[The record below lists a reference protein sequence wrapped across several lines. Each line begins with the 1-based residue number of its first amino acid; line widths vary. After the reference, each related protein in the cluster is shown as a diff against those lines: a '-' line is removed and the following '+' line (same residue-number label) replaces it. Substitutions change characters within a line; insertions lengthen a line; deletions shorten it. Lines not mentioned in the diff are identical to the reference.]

1 MAADDKTDEQ
11 PSFQSGSEQLSA
23 PEPSP
28 GEQEPAVNSP
38 NLTSIAS
45 PEPAQAAQQEA
56 ASAASEPAQLQ
67 GFARWFKENKTTPAS
82 TLLLSLNIAMFVS
95 MVLQEYS
102 KSGLMVILLPDAIQ
116 LIDWGA
122 LYAPSTLQGEYWRLI
137 SSQFLHAGILHLG
150 MNMYVLLYVGPL
162 VERLYGSW
170 KFAVLYLLAGIGG
183 AINTLL
189 WTPAAVGVGASGAIY
204 GVFGGVLAFFQA
216 HRAEFPPDVFRHKVR
231 GLLIFLL
238 ISLAAG
244 AVSPM
249 IGNAAHIGGL
259 AVGYLVGLAI
269 MPKEPSDL
277 RWRLRDCLRTA
288 PLVVLFIALMYLQS
302 AGTFD
307 FGGELSLVRAVGFLK
322 DGKYKEALPL
332 LDKRLRLVP
341 DDTRAYAARV
351 AAYGSLEQY
360 QNVVSD
366 CDKIL
371 RLEHRNVSALMS
383 RANAYGHLGQHKKA
397 IEDVN
402 TALKYDHNIPNAQAI
417 LGWDE
422 LALGQYQTAI
432 EHYSRAIAA
441 RPGLTFVYNSLTYAH
456 FSIKDYSGAI
466 DYAQKFLHAVGWKD
480 HNSAYPI
487 VMGALSYRALG
498 DNQAAQ
504 KMLDDGIANLDKS
517 QWQYQ
522 IVRFLHGDITA
533 EKLESISDDLDKK
546 TEAKTYIGLQLVFA
560 GKKDEAASYF
570 DWVIQHG
577 NKEFFE
583 YLLSKAQLD
592 TGGK

>member
-1 MAADDKTDEQ
+1 MATDGKSDEQ
-11 PSFQSGSEQLSA
+11 PSHNSDLDASSCCGSAESEVQSEPVEQV
-23 PEPSP
+23 
-28 GEQEPAVNSP
+28 PA
-38 NLTSIAS
+38 
-45 PEPAQAAQQEA
+45 AAQPTQTVP
-56 ASAASEPAQLQ
+56 SAEPEKFQ
-67 GFARWFKENKTTPAS
+67 GFQRWFELNRTTPAS

-102 KSGLMVILLPDAIQ
+102 KSGPMVILLPDAIQ

-122 LYAPSTLQGEYWRLI
+122 LYAPSTLQGEYWRLV

-150 MNMYVLLYVGPL
+150 MNMYVLWYVGPL

-170 KFAVLYLLAGIGG
+170 KFSILYLLAGVGG

-216 HRAEFPPDVFRHKVR
+216 HRADFPPDVFRQKVR

-259 AVGYLVGLAI
+259 AVGYLIGLAI
-269 MPKEPSDL
+269 MPKEPTDL
-277 RWRLRDCLRTA
+277 RWHQRDTLRTA
-288 PLVVLFIALMYLQS
+288 PLVVLFVALMYFQTI
-302 AGTFD
+302 GTFD

-332 LDKRLRLVP
+332 LDKRIKLVP

-360 QNVVSD
+360 KNAISD

-371 RLEHRNVSALMS
+371 HYEHRNVSALIS

-397 IEDVN
+397 IDDVN
-402 TALKYDHNIPNAQAI
+402 TALKYDRNIPNAQAI

-422 LALGQYQTAI
+422 LALGQYRTAI
-432 EHYSRAIAA
+432 DHYSRAIAA

-456 FSIKDYSGAI
+456 FSIKDYNGAVE
-466 DYAQKFLHAVGWKD
+466 YARKFLHAVGWQD

-487 VMGALSYRALG
+487 IMGALSYRAIG
-498 DNQAAQ
+498 DSKAAQ
-504 KMLDDGIANLDKS
+504 QMLDDGISHLDQS
-517 QWQYQ
+517 NWQYQ
-522 IVRFLHGDITA
+522 IVRYLSGDISA
-533 EKLESISDDLDKK
+533 DKLESLSDDLDKK
-546 TEAKTYIGLQLVFA
+546 TEAKTYIGLQLAFS
-560 GKKDEAASYF
+560 GKKADAIPYF
-570 DWVIQHG
+570 NWVIEHG

-583 YLLSKAQLD
+583 YLLSKAQLEN
-592 TGGK
+592 GE